1 MANSDTLTTVPR
13 LMKDL
18 CYIPTPQTHTHH
30 PYDEPNNRPEMA
42 TFHVWH
48 DGWWDKRECYV
59 WYTFGRGRELGGRRI
74 MDPFYPLFPPV
85 THTAWTVDD
94 GAIKSCRDKQKRMK
108 DKNRAHPPA
117 RTPGL
122 APSSVRL
129 NFSLTPLSLKA
140 AVTTDDDPI
149 NDSQQSCFFYTFGCH
164 GAAVLIC
171 HCVIK
176 EENLTLPGEW
186 LRLCSCKKSH
196 RRHHHF
202 IMMPFVAVGLCIN
215 HRISRDQL

>member
-1 MANSDTLTTVPR
+1 MNTTRQARRRESGWTALYPDTQRSLISCFNSFLATLDNERPVNKPDAAKSTVSVTNSDTLTTVPR

-30 PYDEPNNRPEMA
+30 PYNAPNNRPEMA

-85 THTAWTVDD
+85 MHIAWTVDD

-108 DKNRAHPPA
+108 DKNRAH
-117 RTPGL
+117 L
-122 APSSVRL
+122 
-129 NFSLTPLSLKA
+129 F
-140 AVTTDDDPI
+140 I
-149 NDSQQSCFFYTFGCH
+149 
-164 GAAVLIC
+164 
-171 HCVIK
+171 
-176 EENLTLPGEW
+176 
-186 LRLCSCKKSH
+186 LREL
-196 RRHHHF
+196 
-202 IMMPFVAVGLCIN
+202 
-215 HRISRDQL
+215 